1 MNDIGQFA
9 LVTFTSIIFAAAGD
23 SILKLFAGSLS

>member
-9 LVTFTSIIFAAAGD
+9 LVTFTSI
-23 SILKLFAGSLS
+23 LFLVDPIVVIPAYLAS